1 MDNEDE
7 NMIYNLL
14 REYENIFLEKL
25 PKTKDNDEKQ
35 KIINSLEKLRTLIMK
50 IFTDLLKEL
59 NEEYTYNDDYV
70 IFESDNEEDIDKIK
84 KFLKK
89 KFIYDD
95 EDCSIVVNPDIDKDI
110 PCSLKFRLFK
120 KISEEKE

>member
-14 REYENIFLEKL
+14 REYEKVFLETI
-25 PKTKDNDEKQ
+25 PKTRDNDKQ

-59 NEEYTYNDDYV
+59 KEKYTYNDDYV
-70 IFESDNEEDIDKIK
+70 TFESDNEEGINKIK

-89 KFIYDD
+89 NFFYED
-95 EDCSIVVNPDIDKDI
+95 EDFSIVVNPDIDKDI

-120 KISEEKE
+120 EISEEKE